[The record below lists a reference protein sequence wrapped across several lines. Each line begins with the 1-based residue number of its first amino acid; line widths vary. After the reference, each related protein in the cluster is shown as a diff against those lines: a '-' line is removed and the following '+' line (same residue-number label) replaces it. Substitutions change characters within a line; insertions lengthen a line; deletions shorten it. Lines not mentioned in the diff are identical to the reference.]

1 MTGSWLPRTAADWL
15 RPRDASGRFAKA
27 PSLRERLATAD
38 HRLGEPGPPLW
49 EATLRSVDG

>member
-27 PSLRERLATAD
+27 PSLRERLAAAD